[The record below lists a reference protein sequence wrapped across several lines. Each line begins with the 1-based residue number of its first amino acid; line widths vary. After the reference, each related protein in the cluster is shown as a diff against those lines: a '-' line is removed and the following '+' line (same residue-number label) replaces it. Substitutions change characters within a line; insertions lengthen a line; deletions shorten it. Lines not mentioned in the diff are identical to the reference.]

1 MASERPG
8 RWVCRILALPLVLAA
23 GQALGAGRADVLALR
38 EAAYQARHSEA
49 TERALGQRAA
59 ETRRWMRELSAQM
72 VPQTDIITMPRDRF
86 EAVRARKSTAAFGA
100 EPREPEAWETR
111 IREAL
116 ARKVTFDFI
125 ETPLPDVV
133 SFLGTLT
140 DASMV
145 LDTDAVRGQAP
156 TVSLRVQNMRLDAA
170 LNWVCKLT
178 GLRYTLRDEAIFLAR
193 PERIPERTV
202 LRMYDVT
209 DLTMDLTN
217 FKGRPRALATAEG
230 WGTQERDEEEAA
242 ARLKADGPEGG
253 RGQRGE
259 ALVAFVKSII
269 SPDSWAGDED
279 AVEKVHD
286 VLGLPREHSETKGQE
301 LVDLIGVVVGGRTFV
316 GIKTKE

>member
-1 MASERPG
+1 MAGERPG
-8 RWVCRILALPLVLAA
+8 TWMCRILAVPLVLAA
-23 GQALGAGRADVLALR
+23 SHVLALGGGRAALGRAD
-38 EAAYQARHSEA
+38 AAGGASAISDCGFGIPAFNRRSAIRNPQAR
-49 TERALGQRAA
+49 
-59 ETRRWMRELSAQM
+59 QM
-72 VPQTDIITMPRDRF
+72 VPQNDIITMPRDRF
-86 EAVRARKSTAAFGA
+86 EAVRSRRSKAIFGDG
-100 EPREPEAWETR
+100 PREPEAWETR

-116 ARKVTFDFI
+116 ARKVTFDFV

-145 LDTDAVRGQAP
+145 LDTDAVRGQVP

-178 GLRYTLRDEAIFLAR
+178 GLRYTLRDEAIFLAKA
-193 PERIPERTV
+193 ERIPEMAV

-230 WGTQERDEEEAA
+230 WGTKDRAAEETA
-242 ARLKADGPEGG
+242 ARLKAEGLEEG
-253 RGQRGE
+253 RGLRGE
-259 ALVAFVKSII
+259 SLVAFVKSIV
-269 SPDSWAGDED
+269 SPETWGEDED

-286 VLGLPREHSETKGQE
+286 VLGLPHEPTETKGQE